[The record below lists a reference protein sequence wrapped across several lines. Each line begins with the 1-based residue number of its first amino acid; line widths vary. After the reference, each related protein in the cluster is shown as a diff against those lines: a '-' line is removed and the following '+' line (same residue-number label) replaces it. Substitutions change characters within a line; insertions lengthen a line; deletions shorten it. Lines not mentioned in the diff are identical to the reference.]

1 MRKPVDF
8 LDGFQPFVV
17 CSKFQLNSNCLSG
30 VAFVLRKA
38 GSPQLSSSRAAL
50 ALRAN
55 VVNGQFVVIDFG
67 ADLCFQRIGQRME
80 LDVGNLAAFVAE
92 QMVVRFYD
100 LIKAIGNTVDVQ
112 TLNKTCLVHCIE
124 IIVNG
129 RHCDRGHF
137 QFCQKENFVRCQVA
151 IRLL

>member
-38 GSPQLSSSRAAL
+38 GSPQLSSSRTAL

-55 VVNGQFVVIDFG
+55 VVNGQFVILDLWTDFSLECVSQG
-67 ADLCFQRIGQRME
+67 VQ
-80 LDVGNLAAFVAE
+80 LDVGNLAAFIAE
-92 QMVVRFYD
+92 QVIVRLNDF
-100 LIKAIGNTVDVQ
+100 IKAVGNTVDVQ
-112 TLNKTCLVHCIE
+112 TLNKSRLVHCVEVVI
-124 IIVNG
+124 NSRHSDG
-129 RHCDRGHF
+129 RHF
-137 QFCQKENFVRCQVA
+137 QFCQKENFIGCQVTV
-151 IRLL
+151 